1 MSDMNPEPRLE
12 PRHGPRPKLQILRS
26 ELLTRLGV
34 PHAFSTRVGGVS
46 RGVFESL
53 NFGNPAEFKGEERDP
68 PANIHRNLE
77 LVQGSIGAVGRE
89 FVQVFQVHG
98 ASVHVLTSGR
108 KSHPTHNDTKA
119 DAMVTSD
126 ASRVLV
132 VRVADCAP
140 ILLSSGDGRVVGAVH
155 AGWRGVVSGVL
166 LNAVRV
172 MRAEG
177 AREIVAAIGPC
188 IGVESFEVG
197 PEVLDEFVRAFGE
210 GAVGELPSGWRVGD
224 AINGGGEGA
233 RASVRAGF
241 DADGPIVAWR
251 REDGKAQVDLRA
263 ALHVQLRDV
272 DVDSARIEQVGGC
285 TASDASLYFSHRR
298 DQGKT
303 GRLIG
308 MIGVKE

>member
-1 MSDMNPEPRLE
+1 MNPEPRDE
-12 PRHGPRPKLQILRS
+12 PRPGPRLLRS
-26 ELLTRLGV
+26 ALLTRLGV
-34 PHAFSTRVGGVS
+34 PHAFSTRIGGVS

-77 LVQGSIGAVGRE
+77 LVQQSIGAAGRE
-89 FVQVFQVHG
+89 VVQVFQVHG
-98 ASVHVLTSGR
+98 ASVHVLTGGR
-108 KSHPTHNDTKA
+108 NSHPTHNDTKA
-119 DAMVTSD
+119 DAMVTGD
-126 ASRVLV
+126 PSRVLV

-140 ILLSSGDGRVVGAVH
+140 VLLSSGDGRVVGAVH

-166 LNAVRV
+166 LNSVRV

-177 AREIVAAIGPC
+177 ARDIVAAIGPC
-188 IGVESFEVG
+188 IGAESFEVG
-197 PEVLDEFVRAFGE
+197 REVLDEFVRAFGE
-210 GAVGELPSGWRVGD
+210 GAVGELPGGWRIGD

-233 RASVRAGF
+233 RAG
-241 DADGPIVAWR
+241 ADGERTMIAWR
-251 REDGKAQVDLRA
+251 RDDGKAQVDLRA
-263 ALHVQLRDV
+263 ALEVQLRDV
-272 DVDSARIEQVGGC
+272 GVDSSRIEQVGGC

-308 MIGVKE
+308 IVGAAN